1 MFQDAMAIAAAS
13 VDAKSK
19 MKPAIM
25 GATMRQVKS
34 IVLQQ
39 KISKIL
45 SRKSFRTRTL
55 VDKKVDLI
63 PENCV
68 HCGQLFLV
76 VL

>member
-1 MFQDAMAIAAAS
+1 MMFQDAMAIAAAS

-39 KISKIL
+39 KIL
-45 SRKSFRTRTL
+45 
-55 VDKKVDLI
+55 
-63 PENCV
+63 
-68 HCGQLFLV
+68 
-76 VL
+76 